1 MVRMTSTKVPGPV
14 ARPALLYGRMAKV
27 VDIIII
33 ECYTACGCYIFWD
46 GAKLCHKSNPTISK
60 TIILAA
66 CKAKWLGERKNI
78 SPNNKAA
85 VEFFIK
91 RAFLKRNGE
100 SEAVRSREDHA
111 SGDNH
116 REGPKV

>member
-1 MVRMTSTKVPGPV
+1 MAAWRKRSILSLLNVTLPAAVTSSGMEPNFAT
-14 ARPALLYGRMAKV
+14 
-27 VDIIII
+27 
-33 ECYTACGCYIFWD
+33 
-46 GAKLCHKSNPTISK
+46 NPTISK